1 MKLLRE
7 PDECGERRDA
17 DLCLEGR
24 PLGEFTLTD
33 PLDAVFLD
41 DRRIFHDVTPI
52 APLDSASKA
61 CRDVL
66 VLTYRR
72 EESPSGKPRALT

>member
-1 MKLLRE
+1 MASGVTQIF
-7 PDECGERRDA
+7 D
-17 DLCLEGR
+17 LEGR

-41 DRRIFHDVTPI
+41 DRRIFHGVTPI

-72 EESPSGKPRALT
+72 EESPSGKPRALTARVLT

>member
-1 MKLLRE
+1 VASGVTQIF
-7 PDECGERRDA
+7 D
-17 DLCLEGR
+17 LEGR

-41 DRRIFHDVTPI
+41 DRRIFHGVTPI

-72 EESPSGKPRALT
+72 EESPSGKPRALTARVLT

>member
-1 MKLLRE
+1 MASGVTQIFD
-7 PDECGERRDA
+7 P
-17 DLCLEGR
+17 EGR
-24 PLGEFTLTD
+24 PPGEFTLTD

-41 DRRIFHDVTPI
+41 DRRVFHGVTPI

-72 EESPSGKPRALT
+72 EESPSGKPRALTARVLT